1 MEKRIIARG
10 ALAGILAGLVA
21 FVFARIFAEPRIQDA
36 IDYESGRD
44 EAQDALDHAAG
55 LGDHAHEAGELYSR
69 TVQGTIGIG
78 VGMILFGLAMGALF
92 AVAYAVCLG
101 RVGNLRPRG
110 LALLLA
116 AGGFL
121 TIYLVPFLK
130 YPANPP
136 AVGHEETIG
145 QRSAYYLI
153 MVLAS
158 VLFLI
163 LAVIL
168 GQRLRHRFGTWNAS
182 LLAGAAFVV
191 ACGVLMALLPAFGEL
206 SSNVADYGHHATE
219 TPLPLRNEA
228 GSIVFPGFDA
238 DLLYEFRLYAVAA
251 QALLWGVLGLVFAP
265 LAERLLGNRPI
276 RVEAAAEK
284 AAA

>member
-10 ALAGILAGLVA
+10 ALAGVIAGLLA

-44 EAQDALDHAAG
+44 EAQEALDKAAG
-55 LGDHAHEAGELYSR
+55 LSVSEHGGELFSR
-69 TVQGTIGIG
+69 TIQANVGIG
-78 VGMILFGLAMGALF
+78 VGMIAFGLAMGALF
-92 AVAYAVCLG
+92 AVAYTICLG
-101 RVGNLRPRG
+101 RVGNVRPRT

-116 AGGFL
+116 GAGFL
-121 TIYLVPFLK
+121 ALYLVPFVK

-168 GQRLRHRFGTWNAS
+168 GQRLRHRFGTWNAA
-182 LLAGAAFVV
+182 LLAGAAFVIAV
-191 ACGVLMALLPAFGEL
+191 GVVMAVLPAFGEL
-206 SSNVADYGHHATE
+206 SSNVAEYGHHATE
-219 TPLPLRNEA
+219 TPQPLRDPQ
-228 GSIVFPGFDA
+228 GTIVFPGFDA
-238 DLLYEFRLYAVAA
+238 DVLYDFRLYSLGA
-251 QALLWGVLGLVFAP
+251 QLLLWAAIGLLFAP
-265 LAERLLGNRPI
+265 MAERLLGNRPV
-276 RVEAAAEK
+276 RTAPVRETTPA
-284 AAA
+284 

>member
-1 MEKRIIARG
+1 MEKRIILRG
-10 ALAGILAGLVA
+10 ALAGAAAGLVA
-21 FVFARIFAEPRIQDA
+21 FVFARIFAEPLIQQA
-36 IDYESGRD
+36 IDYEGGRGS
-44 EAQDALDHAAG
+44 AQAALDRAAG
-55 LGDHAHEAGELYSR
+55 LATDDHEHELFSR
-69 TVQGTIGIG
+69 AVQGNLGIG
-78 VGMILFGLAMGALF
+78 LGMVLFGLAMGALF
-92 AVAYAVCLG
+92 AVAYMICLG
-101 RVGNLRPRG
+101 RVGNLRPRT

-116 AGGFL
+116 GAGFL
-121 TIYLVPFLK
+121 TLYFVPFLK
-130 YPANPP
+130 YPASPP

-168 GQRLRHRFGTWNAS
+168 GQRLKPRFGTWNAT
-182 LLAGAAFVV
+182 LLAAAAFVV
-191 ACGVLMALLPAFGEL
+191 VTGVLMALLPSFGEL
-206 SSNVADYGHHATE
+206 STNVAEYGKHATE

-228 GSIVFPGFDA
+228 GDIIYPGFDA
-238 DLLYEFRLYAVAA
+238 DLLYDFRVYSLAA
-251 QALLWGVLGLVFAP
+251 QGLLWAVIGLIFAP

-276 RVEAAAEK
+276 RVEPAAEK